1 MAQDPMPD
9 HPLYAMWKARY
20 DADLGTQRERAA
32 MRADREAKRAAWRET
47 WRAYL
52 TRGAAEH
59 LRCPAAAL
67 VEPTGMVETSTG
79 LTPTWHM
86 RLSSFAGPAST
97 RAMAALT
104 HGQDNYMAMNTS
116 RS

>member
-20 DADLGTQRERAA
+20 DADLRAQRERAA

-52 TRGAAEH
+52 ARGVAEH
-59 LRCPAAAL
+59 YAAPPPVWWNLPA
-67 VEPTGMVETSTG
+67 
-79 LTPTWHM
+79 WWR
-86 RLSSFAGPAST
+86 RLLAGRPLGT
-97 RAMAALT
+97 
-104 HGQDNYMAMNTS
+104 
-116 RS
+116 